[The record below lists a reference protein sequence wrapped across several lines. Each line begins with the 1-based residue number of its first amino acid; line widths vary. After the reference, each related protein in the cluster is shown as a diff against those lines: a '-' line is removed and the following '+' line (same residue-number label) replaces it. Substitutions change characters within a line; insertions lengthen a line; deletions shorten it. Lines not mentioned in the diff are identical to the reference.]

1 MCASCGCG
9 MIHDD
14 HGDERLITL
23 EDLQQ
28 AAEASG
34 ISVSE
39 VVRNL
44 QAAAQQG
51 ETEEAPV
58 SPE

>member
-1 MCASCGCG
+1 

-34 ISVSE
+34 ISVSQ

-44 QAAAQQG
+44 QEAAQQG

>member
-1 MCASCGCG
+1 